1 MSLTFSR
8 VFILLNGETSF
19 EIGCKKHLEAQK
31 LQGVDLYIGLCYNAD
46 RLYCNNVFRR
56 KNLIELE
63 KIMFNE
69 ICIYEAKIEKQEEIE
84 TLMKEVAEFYLSQS
98 GVIDVKYIK
107 RTHRQKDF
115 NAVKAGEPP
124 IRLTRQVG
132 KVTYMLYWVLENEE
146 AHARVGKLG
155 LEKFYKRWNRCL
167 TTMPKILLGENIV

>member
-1 MSLTFSR
+1 
-8 VFILLNGETSF
+8 
-19 EIGCKKHLEAQK
+19 
-31 LQGVDLYIGLCYNAD
+31 
-46 RLYCNNVFRR
+46 
-56 KNLIELE
+56 
-63 KIMFNE
+63 MFNE
-69 ICIYEAKIEKQEEIE
+69 ICIYEAKIEKQDEIE
-84 TLMKEVAEFYLSQS
+84 ALMKEVAEFYLSQS

-115 NAVKAGEPP
+115 NTVKEGEPP

-132 KVTYMLYWVLENEE
+132 KVTYMLYWVLEDEE